1 MVKSTELSRRAFIG
15 LGATAAVAAGAAGMS
30 MTGCTPKEA
39 SDTATGSNATAGKGT
54 EAATSSASE
63 PAFMKAP
70 EVPTDIKETKECDV
84 LVVGLG
90 LSGVAAARAA
100 SEGGAK
106 VIGVEKQS
114 QLGTVGLSGDFG
126 IYGSKIQEELGME
139 LASKEEVVN
148 QLMKDM
154 VFRPKGEM
162 LSYWYDHSGVDFDWF
177 LEGTTYEVVPTSA
190 SVPSNPEGNFI
201 RPKCFPVLEGYD
213 RSQELFPFFNGSL
226 TTLPSVGWCIDAS
239 AEIAQGNDAEF
250 IFEVFA
256 EQLIKDESGRVTG
269 AYIRDVE
276 MNYTQINAT
285 QGVILCCGDLSG
297 NREMLMYY
305 APWTDG
311 ISPFYPNLDV
321 EGTIANTGDGHR
333 MGMWAGGHMEKGPL
347 APMTHH
353 MGGAL
358 GVNAYLQLNVRG
370 ERFMNEDIPGQ
381 NIQDQLCSQP
391 EMRSFQIIDSKWPEQ
406 LSVQG
411 TGHGYVNYYIPDSE
425 ADQWPGVVGEDLSAN
440 FSGYTTD
447 AMFLEAVDHQADTI
461 EELAELMGLPVD
473 KVTASV
479 ERYNE
484 LCHKGVDEDFGKP
497 ARRMF
502 PLENPPF
509 YACEFGDAGMLVC
522 MGGLDCDMNC
532 HVLDDEMNPI
542 PGLYVAGNTMG
553 GRYAVEYPVTE
564 AGLSLSTGVTFGRLA
579 GEKAAAGE

>member
-1 MVKSTELSRRAFIG
+1 MAKKDGLSRRAFIG
-15 LGATAAVAAGAAGMS
+15 FGATAAAAAGVAGMS
-30 MTGCTPKEA
+30 LTGCAPQGA
-39 SDTATGSNATAGKGT
+39 SDTTDKG
-54 EAATSSASE
+54 SSADKGNNAASGE
-63 PAFMKAP
+63 PSFMKAP
-70 EVPTDIKETKECDV
+70 EVPTDIKETKECEV
-84 LVVGLG
+84 LIVGLG

-106 VIGVEKQS
+106 VLGVEKQA
-114 QLGTVGLSGDFG
+114 QLGTVGMAGDFG

-139 LASKEEVVN
+139 LADKEEVLN

-162 LSYWYDHSGVDFDWF
+162 LSYWYDHSGIDFDWF
-177 LEGTTYEVVPTSA
+177 LEGTTYEVVPTTA
-190 SVPSNPEGNFI
+190 TPPSGPDVNYI
-201 RPKCFPVLEGYD
+201 RPKYYPVLEGYD
-213 RSQELFPFFNGSL
+213 RSKELYPFFNGSL

-239 AEIAQGNDAEF
+239 AEIAQNNGAEF
-250 IFEVFA
+250 IFGVFA
-256 EQLIKDESGRVTG
+256 EQLIKDESDRVTG
-269 AYIRDVE
+269 AYIRDTE
-276 MNYTQINAT
+276 HNYTQINASKA
-285 QGVILCCGDLSG
+285 VILCCGDISG

-321 EGTIANTGDGHR
+321 EGTIANTGDGQR

-358 GVNAYLQLNVRG
+358 GVDAFLQLNVRG

-381 NIQDQLCSQP
+381 NIQDQLCGQP

-411 TGHGYVNYYIPDSE
+411 TGHGYVNYFIPDSE
-425 ADQWPGVVGEDLSAN
+425 ADKWPAVVGEGLTAN
-440 FSGYTTD
+440 FTGYTTEK
-447 AMFLEAVDHQADTI
+447 MFLDAVTYQADTI
-461 EELAELMGLPVD
+461 EELAEKMGLPVD
-473 KVTASV
+473 TVVASI

-484 LCHKGVDEDFGKP
+484 LCHKGFDEDFGKP

-502 PLENPPF
+502 PVENPPY

-522 MGGLDCDMNC
+522 MGGLDCDMSC
-532 HVLDDEMNPI
+532 RVLDEEMNPI

-564 AGLSLSTGVTFGRLA
+564 AGISLSTAVTFGRLA
-579 GEKAAAGE
+579 GVKAAAGE

>member
-1 MVKSTELSRRAFIG
+1 MGKKKELSRRAFIG
-15 LGATAAVAAGAAGMS
+15 LGAAAAV
-30 MTGCTPKEA
+30 
-39 SDTATGSNATAGKGT
+39 TAGTTTMGLVGCAPSAAS
-54 EAATSSASE
+54 EAPKDNVATSSTTSSGTTSNTGE
-63 PAFMKAP
+63 PAFMVAP
-70 EVPTDIKETKECDV
+70 EVPTDVQEVKECDI
-84 LVVGLG
+84 LVIGLG

-100 SEGGAK
+100 SEAGAK
-106 VIGVEKQS
+106 VIAVEKQA
-114 QLGTVGLSGDFG
+114 QLGIVGMAGDFG
-126 IYGSKIQEELGME
+126 IYGSKIQQDLNME

-162 LSYWYDHSGVDFDWF
+162 LSYWYDHSGIDFDWF
-177 LEGTTYEVVPTSA
+177 LEGTSYEVVSTFTDL
-190 SVPSNPEGNFI
+190 PSTPDANYI
-201 RPKCFPVLEGYD
+201 RPKYFPVLEGYD
-213 RSQELFPFFNGSL
+213 RSKELFPFFNGTL
-226 TTLPSVGWCIDAS
+226 TTLPSVGWCMEAS
-239 AEIAQGNDAEF
+239 AEIAQSKGAEF
-250 IFEVFA
+250 IFEVFGD
-256 EQLIKDESGRVTG
+256 QLIKDESGRVTG
-269 AYIRDVE
+269 AYIRDVDKK
-276 MNYTQINAT
+276 YTQINASKA
-285 QGVILCCGDLSG
+285 VILCCGDISG
-297 NREMLMYY
+297 NRDMLMYY

-311 ISPFYPNLDV
+311 IRPFYPNMDV
-321 EGTIANTGDGHR
+321 EGAIANTGDGQR

-358 GVNAYLQLNVRG
+358 GVDAFLQLNING

-425 ADQWPGVVGEDLSAN
+425 ADKWPGAVGEGYSAN

-447 AMFLEAVDHQADTI
+447 SMFLDAVTYQADTI
-461 EELAELMGLPVD
+461 EELAEQMGLPVE
-473 KVTASV
+473 KVRASI

-502 PLENPPF
+502 PVENPPF

-522 MGGLDCDMNC
+522 MGGLDCDMDC
-532 HVLDDEMNPI
+532 HVLDEEMKPI
-542 PGLYVAGNTMG
+542 PGLYVAGNNMG

-564 AGLSLSTGVTFGRLA
+564 AGISLATAVTFGRLA
-579 GEKAAAGE
+579 GEKAAAGA